1 MCGILIEYV
10 FAVGEILL
18 AVLAYAITDWRYLQ
32 LTIAAPVLL
41 CLLYFR

>member
-10 FAVGEILL
+10 FAVGEI
-18 AVLAYAITDWRYLQ
+18 VLAGLAYLTTDWRYLQ
-32 LTIAAPVLL
+32 LAIAAPVLL